1 MENAGINIVVE
12 ATSYIRGIRLDL
24 NRDPLNLSAPDLAL
38 AINSFKSSRLPA
50 DNLLNSSFFF
60 TFVSPFFIVEF

>member
-1 MENAGINIVVE
+1 MEKAGINIVVD
-12 ATSYIRGIRLDL
+12 AAAYIRGIRINLNKDLLDF
-24 NRDPLNLSAPDLAL
+24 AW

-60 TFVSPFFIVEF
+60 TFVSPFFYC